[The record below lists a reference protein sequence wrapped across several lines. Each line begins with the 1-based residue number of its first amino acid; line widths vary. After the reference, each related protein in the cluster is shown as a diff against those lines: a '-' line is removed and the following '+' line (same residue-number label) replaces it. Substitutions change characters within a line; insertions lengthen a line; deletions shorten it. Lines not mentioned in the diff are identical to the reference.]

1 MNRLSNVAIL
11 GNDLSF
17 PDPLL
22 SGKDG
27 LVAIGGDLSPERLIL
42 AYRSGIFPWS
52 VNPITW
58 WSPESRGIFE
68 LEQFKPQRRIAK
80 LIQQNKFDITINK
93 AFREV
98 MEGCASPAPGRE
110 ESWITQEFID
120 AYSQLHA
127 QGLAHS
133 LECWQNHKLVGG
145 IYGVA
150 IGSFF
155 AGESMFYFVS
165 NASKVALTL
174 LILHLKNQGFTLF
187 DTQIKTNHTSSMGAI
202 SIPRK
207 EYIHRLKAALKQ
219 NASFID

>member
-1 MNRLSNVAIL
+1 MNRLLNVAIL

-17 PDPLL
+17 PDPLT
-22 SGKDG
+22 SRKDG

-58 WSPESRGIFE
+58 WSPEPRGIFE
-68 LEQFKPQRRIAK
+68 LEHFKPQRRVAK
-80 LIQQNKFDITINK
+80 LIRQNKFDITINK

-133 LECWQNHKLVGG
+133 LECWQNNKLVGG

-150 IGSFF
+150 MGSFF
-155 AGESMFYFVS
+155 AGESMFHFVS
-165 NASKVALTL
+165 NASKVALTS
-174 LILHLKNQGFTLF
+174 LILHLKNQRFILF
-187 DTQIKTNHTSSMGAI
+187 DTQTQTNHTSSMGAI

-219 NASFID
+219 NTSVMD